1 MLRLAVATVWITA
14 TWQSVAAQS
23 STCSNYGS
31 LLSNGTCDCPPG
43 FSPDSGCVT
52 PTCDNPLLENAYR
65 QPFSAVLAGN
75 ASTGCARQCT
85 SGFEGPTC
93 GVCTSDNACVAAVQ
107 ALGTGSSSSSSSGM
121 TLTNGLGN
129 PICSNGAWT
138 WTEGFASCQ
147 VVNPTLQGVFTGS
160 TILTIQKT
168 VDPSESLSAPYGANG
183 TMTAQLWYA
192 PLTGNTTMVE
202 QFFCAAD
209 SCVQGNRTAV
219 QSTSSSFGSNGT
231 VDWTCQN
238 LRCTCIP
245 GTTFCGAS
253 GAPIDLTQTIDSLS
267 DTLDITCDA
276 ATGTE
281 CAFKQSVLMTL
292 FGASGLAL
300 SGCKW
305 GECILPNTINTLAS
319 ALAGSSTAAVQGSSL
334 SGGVI
339 AGLAVLGAV
348 VVALLALLAVGY
360 RNQRVAQ
367 RRARSKQ
374 LNESAVYPD
383 SAASSGTS
391 GSSGKGAASAPLP
404 PVGLAWTN
412 LSYHLATRRRRL
424 PLPGHAGSGHRHVNE
439 GRAILTSLTAT
450 IAGGSFVS
458 ILGPSGAGK
467 STLVDLLAG
476 VRKLGTRTGSIEF
489 VESVPTSEDET
500 KQGPSAPSGV
510 AVGGVGRIR
519 VGYVDQ
525 TDLLPETSTVR
536 EAVMFAA
543 DLKLG
548 EISKELKRE
557 RVFTVLSQLGL
568 VDVADTRIGS
578 PEDSGKR
585 GISGGERRRVSI
597 ARELVAQPAILIADE
612 PTSGLDSTSALRI
625 LTALKALT
633 TPEAGRRP
641 TTVITT
647 IHQPSSQLYHMFDD
661 VILLAKGGV
670 QLYSGKAREAAAWWE
685 SKGLHCPEGWNPADF
700 MLDIASDPPAAFL
713 PLRPTLSDR
722 KSSYASGAFPPG
734 STAGPLPTPELSSM
748 PLLPHR
754 GASSAFV
761 PRMFLRNS
769 NALQRQDRQP
779 TTVALTQVEAL
790 IGRQSKQLIRDPTL
804 LLMHNILAVIVGV
817 IVGGM
822 YFQVKTT
829 IGGFQSR
836 VGALFFMGCLIAF
849 ASLSALS
856 NFARAKRLFMRERAR
871 GYYHPSAW
879 LATEL
884 VLDILPLRIVPSIVL
899 SVIVYWMVGLAKDAA
914 HFFKFLLIILLFSI
928 CMTVWNFLLAAAI
941 DDTGSAILISAI
953 INLFQM
959 AFAGFF
965 VNLSSIPPVLRW
977 LQYVAPLKYALEAL
991 TVNEV
996 GAGLMINDEL
1006 AGAKVQISAEIIMQT
1021 LFGFK
1026 QTAYYRDVL
1035 VLFAFIVGFAVI
1047 LSALVMLRLRELR

>member
-1 MLRLAVATVWITA
+1 MRAVAVIFA
-14 TWQSVAAQS
+14 ILAAANAVAAQTADS
-23 STCSNYGS
+23 CSNYGS
-31 LLSNGTCDCPPG
+31 LLANGTCTCPPG
-43 FSPDSGCVT
+43 FSPQSGCVT
-52 PTCDNPLLENAYR
+52 PTCDNPLIENAYR
-65 QPFSAVLAGN
+65 QPFSTVLAGN
-75 ASTGCARQCT
+75 ASAGCSRQCT
-85 SGFEGPTC
+85 AGFEGPTC
-93 GVCTSDNACVAAVQ
+93 GVCSSDNACVSAVQ
-107 ALGTGSSSSSSSGM
+107 ALGTGSSTSSNGM

-129 PICSNGAWT
+129 PVCSNGPWT

-168 VDPSESLSAPYGANG
+168 VEPTQSLSTPYGSNG

-192 PLTGNTTMVE
+192 PLSGNTTMVE

-209 SCVQGNRTAV
+209 SCVQGNLTAA

-245 GTTFCGAS
+245 GTTFCGAA
-253 GAPIDLTQTIDSLS
+253 GQPIDLTQTIDGLS
-267 DTLDITCDA
+267 DTLEITCDA
-276 ATGTE
+276 STGTQ
-281 CAFKQSVLMTL
+281 CAFKQTVLKTL

-305 GECILPNTINTLAS
+305 GECVLPSTINSLAATLP
-319 ALAGSSTAAVQGSSL
+319 GSSTAVSGSSL

-339 AGLAVLGAV
+339 AGLAALGAFV
-348 VVALLALLAVGY
+348 VVLLALLALGY

-367 RRARSKQ
+367 RRARAKE
-374 LNESAVYPD
+374 LYGSAYPD
-383 SAASSGTS
+383 SAASSG
-391 GSSGKGAASAPLP
+391 SSSHKDAVASATPP
-404 PVGLAWTN
+404 PVGLAWTS
-412 LSYHLATRRRRL
+412 LSYHLPTSRNLSSFGRANRNA
-424 PLPGHAGSGHRHVNE
+424 HHD

-489 VESVPTSEDET
+489 VESVPAEGEPKHQQNS
-500 KQGPSAPSGV
+500 SG
-510 AVGGVGRIR
+510 GGNGKIR

-548 EISKELKRE
+548 EIPKERKRE
-557 RVFTVLSQLGL
+557 RVFEVLTQLGL
-568 VDVADTRIGS
+568 LDIADTRIGS
-578 PEDSGKR
+578 PEESGKR

-661 VILLAKGGV
+661 VILLGKGGV
-670 QLYSGKAREAAAWWE
+670 QLYSGKAREASTWWE

-713 PLRPTLSDR
+713 PLRPALSDR
-722 KSSYASGAFPPG
+722 KSSYASASFPPG
-734 STAGPLPTPELSSM
+734 SSAAPAPELSSM
-748 PLLPHR
+748 PLLTHR
-754 GASSAFV
+754 GSSAFV

-769 NALQRQDRQP
+769 NALRRQDRQP

-790 IGRQSKQLIRDPTL
+790 LERQSKQLVRDPTL
-804 LLMHNILAVIVGV
+804 ILMHNIIPIIVGV
-817 IVGGM
+817 VVGGM

-849 ASLSALS
+849 AALSALS
-856 NFARAKRLFMRERAR
+856 NFARAKRLFVRERAR

-899 SVIVYWMVGLAKDAA
+899 SVIVYWMVGLAHDAA
-914 HFFKFLLIILLFSI
+914 HFFKFLLIVVLFAI
-928 CMTVWNFLLAAAI
+928 CTTIWNFLLAAAI

-965 VNLSSIPPVLRW
+965 VNLGSIPPVLRW

-1021 LFGFK
+1021 LFGFR

-1047 LSALVMLRLRELR
+1047 LSTLVMLRLRELR